1 VNLQVDEQAE
11 AEAEE
16 VEVEVEVQSAALKL
30 PEKPLTTFAK
40 TSAAIRELDLVISF
54 DTAVVNLAGA
64 LGHQVWIAT
73 ARAQLALYDRALG
86 FTAVPFAYSANRHR
100 AIGNRS

>member
-1 VNLQVDEQAE
+1 MNLQVDEQAE
-11 AEAEE
+11 AEK
-16 VEVEVEVQSAALKL
+16 VEVQSAALKL

-40 TSAAIRELDLVISF
+40 TSAAIHELDLVISF